1 MVSKLTT
8 VVDCV
13 IPVDV
18 VAVVCMPSVMGNV
31 SLVVVILGLGVFW
44 MLV

>member
-8 VVDCV
+8 VVDCI

-18 VAVVCMPSVMGNV
+18 VAVVCVPSVMGNV
-31 SLVVVILGLGVFW
+31 SLVVISGLGVFW